1 MNLIG
6 GFVILF
12 AMLVSTSARSDSKAS
27 KSKSTKGTKAS
38 SNTNTIVYLFRHAE
52 QQRTTTTLGTATS
65 AYDVVWDGDAVDI
78 SAIDGDTIGS
88 NYDDA
93 CGSTHCAEELNPLGL
108 MRASMLGQWFQD
120 NGILSSTTDIFAT
133 SKRRTQQ
140 TVLPAAAL
148 AEMTVQTFPVDG
160 TELDPQSAS
169 RTTCP
174 TIDAIKNVSNGSQIL
189 VASHTSAIYQ
199 IMGPGVAGEC
209 TGFGI
214 DISDDD
220 IFPKDDR
227 GSVPRAE
234 YGFIWKFSIDAEGN
248 AQFLKRIDFKLNLI
262 TEG

>member
-1 MNLIG
+1 M
-6 GFVILF
+6 
-12 AMLVSTSARSDSKAS
+12 
-27 KSKSTKGTKAS
+27 
-38 SNTNTIVYLFRHAE
+38 
-52 QQRTTTTLGTATS
+52 
-65 AYDVVWDGDAVDI
+65 
-78 SAIDGDTIGS
+78 
-88 NYDDA
+88 
-93 CGSTHCAEELNPLGL
+93 
-108 MRASMLGQWFQD
+108 
-120 NGILSSTTDIFAT
+120 
-133 SKRRTQQ
+133 
-140 TVLPAAAL
+140 LPAAAL

-160 TELDPQSAS
+160 TELDPQSAR

-262 TEG
+262 TRVERDGLVAPLRFGGVVSIHDCSVCFIVFMLRLMIIQSV

>member
-27 KSKSTKGTKAS
+27 KSKSTKAS
-38 SNTNTIVYLFRHAE
+38 SNTIVYLFRHAE

-65 AYDVVWDGDAVDI
+65 AYDVLYNGDGVDI

-120 NGILSSTTDIFAT
+120 KGILSSTTDVFAT

-160 TELDPQSAS
+160 TELDPQSAR

-199 IMGPGVAGEC
+199 IMGPGVEEEC

-214 DISDDD
+214 DISNDD

-248 AQFLKRIDFKLNLI
+248 AHFLKRIDFKLDLI
-262 TEG
+262 TG